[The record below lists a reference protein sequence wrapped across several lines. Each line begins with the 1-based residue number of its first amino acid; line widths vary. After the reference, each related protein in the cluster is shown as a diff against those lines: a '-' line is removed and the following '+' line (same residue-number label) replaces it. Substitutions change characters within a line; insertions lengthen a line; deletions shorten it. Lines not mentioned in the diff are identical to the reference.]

1 MANITIKGGIKMRV
15 TRYINGKPISETG
28 FKSISIKSIN
38 TEKIIEEAAKRAEVF
53 DNKDAK

>member
-1 MANITIKGGIKMRV
+1 MRV